1 MENILQKAAEIDLV
15 YAINEP
21 AAYGGYA
28 ALKAAGKE
36 KGVTGRRRRR
46 RLPRA
51 SRCVK
56 EGIIGA
62 TSQQYPLL
70 MAADGVQ
77 AVVDFIKTGKKPDQ
91 HRHRRE
97 ARHRP
102 SRFPAFPRSAPTRA
116 TKLCWG

>member
-1 MENILQKAAEIDLV
+1 MENILQKADHIDLV

-36 KGVTGRRRRR
+36 KGVLFVAVDGG
-46 RLPRA
+46 
-51 SRCVK
+51 CQGVK
-56 EGIIGA
+56 WVKDGIIGA

-77 AVVDFIKTGKKPDQ
+77 AIADYIKTGKKPTSMDTGEKLVTD
-91 HRHRRE
+91 HPVPGV
-97 ARHRP
+97 P
-102 SRFPAFPRSAPTRA
+102 SISVDEGL
-116 TKLCWG
+116 KLCWG